1 MSDAP
6 PTAYA
11 AAPAAYRENS
21 ILTASHDQLVVM
33 LYDGAGRFLAQA
45 AAAMREQDVAR
56 SNQRL
61 QRAEAIIEELLVTL
75 DMSAGEV
82 AERLQALYV
91 FWRRRLAEARLERDP
106 DRIEEVR
113 ALLSELRGAWAGI
126 GSSERSTAEPS

>member
-21 ILTASHDQLVVM
+21 ILTATPEHLVVM

-45 AAAMREQDVAR
+45 AAAMREREIPRAND
-56 SNQRL
+56 RL
-61 QRAEAIIEELLVTL
+61 QKAEAILEELLATL

-91 FWRRRLAEARLERDP
+91 FWRRRLGEARLEQDA
-106 DRIEEVR
+106 DRIDEVR
-113 ALLSELRGAWAGI
+113 SLLGELRAAWAGI
-126 GSSERSTAEPS
+126 GSG